1 MIGCLCIH
9 GYTGGPYEV
18 QPLVDYL
25 EQRTNWMFE
34 VPTLP
39 GHGRKLDLKGRYY
52 QEWIATAELA
62 FLKLAKTCDVVYV
75 IGFSMGGM
83 IAAYLAGKYKVD
95 RLVLLS
101 AAGKYISVPQMY
113 KDITDFVAE
122 ALKGTLADNDLFL
135 HYQDKL
141 KQTPFPS
148 SIEFVKLIRFTR
160 PFLKEVQVPVLIIQ
174 GQQDEMVPDKA
185 AIYLEQEI
193 PSTDKQL
200 VFMKESKHLICYGK
214 DKEELFETVMSFLTR

>member
-25 EQRTNWMFE
+25 EQRTDWKFE

-39 GHGRKLDLKGRYY
+39 GHGRELDLKGHYY

-62 FLKLAKTCDVVYV
+62 YLELKKTCDKVYI

-83 IAAYLAGKYKVD
+83 IASYLSAKHEVD

-113 KDITDFVAE
+113 KDLTGFLTE
-122 ALKGTLADNDLFL
+122 AFKGSLEENELFL
-135 HYQDKL
+135 HYQNKL

-148 SIEFVKLIRFTR
+148 SVEFVKCVQFTR
-160 PFLKEVQVPVLIIQ
+160 PFLRDIHNPVLIVQ
-174 GQQDEMVPDKA
+174 GKQDEMVPDKA

-193 PSTDKQL
+193 SSEDKQL
-200 VFMKESKHLICYGK
+200 VFLNESKHLICHGK
-214 DKEELFETVMSFLTR
+214 DKEELFETVISFLTR